1 MTTDE
6 SKHTPA
12 AADDDRAMAEG
23 SDMDDQC
30 YALSDNDDGYA
41 DPCCEVFCCCC

>member
-6 SKHTPA
+6 SKQTPA
-12 AADDDRAMAEG
+12 AADDDRAMAD

-41 DPCCEVFCCCC
+41 DPCCEVVCCC